1 MRSLEERP
9 DLISWVAEEED
20 IYYKYEN
27 EVVVAMYDKVGM
39 NDNPLSIFYINKNHY
54 KQRMTD
60 ITHHINYFLKYYDI
74 EKASF
79 MATLSVK
86 FIVDQN
92 PAISQDAFRKLIL
105 ERIITPSF
113 ISKCKRMANDLYS
126 ININTDT
133 DGKYKNTPKI
143 TNGQARQIVALSFAY
158 RIILPLCVHYSN
170 KGLSFKTKEK
180 TQYLDCFDKI
190 FTQIIY
196 MFEKD
201 DIKVYTP
208 LCKFIDY
215 RVQKAQSNNRLI
227 YYQKKQLRGDTVELY
242 GEELIHRVIIVKSL
256 YKLDYRMS
264 CVSFIDGVISK
275 FNINYGRENYA
286 NKPYEIDSS
295 DESNDSDDYLSRAEA
310 LEMAAYT
317 IDESNAMLSD
327 VNLRNVVADIKSR
340 YGSIE
345 ITQDELNFY
354 NQNCRLNTITE
365 FLLHS
370 FYSKRFHDSYAIYS
384 LNRETTILLLLYLKK
399 IFQLT
404 RMPLLSQIT
413 TAKITSKYK
422 ENAIKNA
429 RFMESIE
436 ASPIYQKIISEKF
449 KYIAEIDSK
458 DDPIIR
464 ILSAIINCTFE
475 FIDTNEVINGYTL
488 TNIDTDEIVNE
499 FLQFLSIV

>member
-170 KGLSFKTKEK
+170 KGW
-180 TQYLDCFDKI
+180 
-190 FTQIIY
+190 
-196 MFEKD
+196 
-201 DIKVYTP
+201 
-208 LCKFIDY
+208 
-215 RVQKAQSNNRLI
+215 
-227 YYQKKQLRGDTVELY
+227 
-242 GEELIHRVIIVKSL
+242 
-256 YKLDYRMS
+256 
-264 CVSFIDGVISK
+264 
-275 FNINYGRENYA
+275 
-286 NKPYEIDSS
+286 
-295 DESNDSDDYLSRAEA
+295 
-310 LEMAAYT
+310 
-317 IDESNAMLSD
+317 
-327 VNLRNVVADIKSR
+327 
-340 YGSIE
+340 
-345 ITQDELNFY
+345 
-354 NQNCRLNTITE
+354 
-365 FLLHS
+365 
-370 FYSKRFHDSYAIYS
+370 
-384 LNRETTILLLLYLKK
+384 
-399 IFQLT
+399 
-404 RMPLLSQIT
+404 
-413 TAKITSKYK
+413 
-422 ENAIKNA
+422 
-429 RFMESIE
+429 
-436 ASPIYQKIISEKF
+436 
-449 KYIAEIDSK
+449 
-458 DDPIIR
+458 
-464 ILSAIINCTFE
+464 
-475 FIDTNEVINGYTL
+475 
-488 TNIDTDEIVNE
+488 
-499 FLQFLSIV
+499 